1 MTDLLTPTQR
11 TTSTCSRPA
20 PITERATVASPYF
33 IACGARSGSTLLRW
47 LIDSHPDVACPG
59 ETDIATLVNTYVQT
73 ATAMGGEHT
82 GEGLSPL
89 QRAREV
95 ADDLVATYLDVMGKT
110 RWCDKSL
117 SNALH
122 LEQLAQTWPE
132 SRFILLH
139 RHCMDFVMSGL
150 EASVWGL
157 DTYGFSP
164 YAQMSPTSPVMAL
177 IGYWIERTAKMLAFE
192 AQFPE
197 RCLRVRYEDLVTR
210 TDEVVA
216 SVWEHF
222 GVEPVAGVAESA
234 FEGAHDPFAPADYKI
249 WFTQAVHGDSIGR
262 GARVPPERVAGPLR
276 ASVNEL
282 LHRLDYATV
291 GDDWGSGG
299 MATAVAA
306 QAPLSFIE
314 LRVLDG
320 HRTLMREFIDLSDR
334 STPGSARPNDP
345 GGSAACVV
353 VVEQAVLAGICAGS
367 ENFGGALRDR
377 TVRYYGAF
385 PQNFSSEKELL
396 DRLTS
401 LFAHRGDELL
411 GRSAGSAAGAPT
423 QVS

>member
-1 MTDLLTPTQR
+1 
-11 TTSTCSRPA
+11 
-20 PITERATVASPYF
+20 VASPYF

-59 ETDIATLVNTYVQT
+59 ETDIATLVSTYVRT
-73 ATAMGGEHT
+73 ATAMVGEEM

-95 ADDLVATYLDVMGKT
+95 ADDLVATYLEVMGKS

-122 LEQLAQTWPE
+122 LEQLALAWPE

-164 YAQMSPTSPVMAL
+164 YAQMSPTSPVIAL

-210 TDEVVA
+210 TDEVMGA
-216 SVWEHF
+216 VWEHF
-222 GVEPVAGVAESA
+222 EVEPVTGIARSA
-234 FEGAHDPFAPADYKI
+234 FDNRHDPFSPADYKI
-249 WFTQAVHGDSIGR
+249 WFTQAIHGDSIGR
-262 GARVPPERVAGPLR
+262 GARVPPERIVGPIR

-282 LHRLDYATV
+282 LQRLDYATV

-299 MATAVAA
+299 RLMAPVAC
-306 QAPLSFIE
+306 PLPSSLIE

-320 HRTLMREFIDLSDR
+320 HTAALRHVVDLSDTAPLDSR
-334 STPGSARPNDP
+334 RPMGPDEAPGPDVS
-345 GGSAACVV
+345 CVV
-353 VVEQAVLAGICAGS
+353 VVEQAALSGICAS
-367 ENFGGALRDR
+367 TENFGGALRDR
-377 TVRYYGAF
+377 TVRYYGSF

-396 DRLTS
+396 DRLTT
-401 LFAHRGDELL
+401 LFARGGDALL
-411 GRSAGSAAGAPT
+411 ALSGAHTPCVEVTAGGAA
-423 QVS
+423 QLS